1 MQALPSTEATY
12 SGLMCNSVRNS
23 ETVSERDYIIYVVYL
38 SAVRL
43 WVFSVV
49 VFGLQNAGA
58 VIGKGGSN
66 IKRLRQD
73 VSHCPFVTL
82 FHGSLMLD

>member
-1 MQALPSTEATY
+1 MFA
-12 SGLMCNSVRNS
+12 
-23 ETVSERDYIIYVVYL
+23 I
-38 SAVRL
+38 RL
-43 WVFSVV
+43 WAFSVV

-73 VSHCPFVTL
+73 VSHCPFVAL
-82 FHGSLMLD
+82 FCGSLMLD